1 TFLVGVLPS
10 YEAIGIAAPIMLI
23 VLRLLQGLAM
33 GGEYGGAATYVAEY
47 APQHRRGFYTSW
59 IQTTASVGLLL
70 SLLVIMGIRSLVGEE
85 AFVVWGWRIPFLIS
99 VLLLAISVWI
109 RMNLKESPAFQH
121 IKDEGTLSTSPI
133 TESFGRWANLR
144 IALLA
149 LFGLTAG
156 QGVVWYTG
164 QFYALFFITQML
176 GLHATLAQTLMV
188 ISLLLATPLF
198 IFFGWLSDQI
208 GRKPII
214 LTGCLLA
221 ALTYYPVFQGLA
233 YFANPALV
241 QAQRNAPVTVI
252 TDPASCSFQ
261 FNPVGSHTFTSSC
274 DIVKSYMASH
284 AVSYNNVKGAP
295 GQVAQVRIGDHVIDG
310 FEGGHLSRADFARH
324 SQELKNELTDTM
336 RQYGY
341 PDRADPEQVNK
352 LMLVVLLTYLVALVT
367 AVYGPIAAMLVEMF
381 PIRIRYTSMSL
392 PYHIGNGWFGGF
404 LPTLSFALIALTG
417 NIYDGLWYPI
427 LVCLLTVAIGAP
439 FVRETRHND
448 INR

>member
-1 TFLVGVLPS
+1 
-10 YEAIGIAAPIMLI
+10 
-23 VLRLLQGLAM
+23 
-33 GGEYGGAATYVAEY
+33 
-47 APQHRRGFYTSW
+47 
-59 IQTTASVGLLL
+59 
-70 SLLVIMGIRSLVGEE
+70 
-85 AFVVWGWRIPFLIS
+85 
-99 VLLLAISVWI
+99 
-109 RMNLKESPAFQH
+109 MNLKESPAFQH

-284 AVSYNNVKGAP
+284 AVSYNNVKGTP

-324 SQELKNELTDTM
+324 SQELRNELTQTM

-341 PDRADPEQVNK
+341 PDGADPEQINK
-352 LMLVVLLTYLVALVT
+352 VMLVVLLTYLVGLVT

-404 LPTLSFALIALTG
+404 LPTLSFAMIAVTG

-427 LVCLLTVAIGAP
+427 LICLVTVAIGAP